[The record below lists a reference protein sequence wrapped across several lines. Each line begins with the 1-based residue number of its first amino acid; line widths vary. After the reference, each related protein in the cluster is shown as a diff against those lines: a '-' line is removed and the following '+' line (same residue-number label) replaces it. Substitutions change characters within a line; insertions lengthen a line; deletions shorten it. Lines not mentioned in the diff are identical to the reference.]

1 MRHAKHPFSVTTIL
15 INLNR
20 SYKNVKSER
29 DLNSSKWKESLILK
43 KGKTHK
49 TKLKNSFLFL
59 FVFLVVGHSSEK
71 RVNVVCVENLYRG
84 FQLASDEAQV
94 LSCCTR

>member
-71 RVNVVCVENLYRG
+71 RVNVVCVEN
-84 FQLASDEAQV
+84 F
-94 LSCCTR
+94 